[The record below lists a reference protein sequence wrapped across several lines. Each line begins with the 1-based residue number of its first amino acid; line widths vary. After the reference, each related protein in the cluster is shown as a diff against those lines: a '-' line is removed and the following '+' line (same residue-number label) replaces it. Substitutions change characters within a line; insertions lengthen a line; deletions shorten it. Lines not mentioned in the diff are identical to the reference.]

1 MKKGILASAI
11 VSVVIG
17 GGPLSFNRQDS
28 VFTQESSLTG
38 RVSPADAAEM
48 IWVIGGKDS
57 LKTWVVS
64 GIFSLKVKP
73 GKYKLLVDAKLPYK
87 DVLLDN
93 LEIKLNQTLD
103 IGEIILQQ

>member
-1 MKKGILASAI
+1 MKKGILACAI

-17 GGPLSFNRQDS
+17 GPLSFNSQDDI
-28 VFTQESSLTG
+28 FAQESSLTG
-38 RVSPADAAEM
+38 RVSPVDAAEM

-73 GKYKLLVDAKLPYK
+73 GNYKLLVDAKQPYK

-93 LEIKLNQTLD
+93 LEIKLNQALD